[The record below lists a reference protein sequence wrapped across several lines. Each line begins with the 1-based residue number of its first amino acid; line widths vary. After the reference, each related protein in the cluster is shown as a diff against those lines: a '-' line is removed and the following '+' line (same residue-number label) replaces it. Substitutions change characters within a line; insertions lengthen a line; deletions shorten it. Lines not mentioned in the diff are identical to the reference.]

1 MTGMLDSVTTVETPE
16 GIELH
21 LHPAGPAPRAL
32 AWVLDTLIRLVL
44 YALLGMGSTF
54 FGSFGLGI
62 FLVLAFFMEWFY
74 GVFFEVL
81 KDGATPGK
89 QALGLRVVNSDGTPV
104 GWSASIIRNLLRVVD
119 FLPAAYGFGLI
130 SMLMT
135 RRFQRLGD
143 LTADT
148 MVVFKQDRP
157 SDTPLDN
164 GVAIRAPI
172 ALSPEEAQSI
182 IAFAERAP
190 RLNPERAEEL
200 AALAT
205 PLGDEGRP
213 PDANRLKGIAN
224 WLLGRQ
230 P

>member
-32 AWVLDTLIRLVL
+32 AWGLDALIRLVL
-44 YALLGMGSTF
+44 YAVLGMGSAF
-54 FGSFGLGI
+54 FGGLGLGL
-62 FLVLAFFMEWFY
+62 FLIIAFFMEWFY

-81 KDGATPGK
+81 KNGATPGK
-89 QALGLRVVNSDGTPV
+89 QALGLRVVHADGTPV

-119 FLPAAYGFGLI
+119 FLPAAYGFALV

-148 MVVFKQDRP
+148 LVVFKQERP
-157 SDTPLDN
+157 GTTALDN
-164 GVAIRAPI
+164 GAAIRSPVT
-172 ALSPEEAQSI
+172 LMPEEAQSI
-182 IAFAERAP
+182 IAFAERAA

-205 PLGDEGRP
+205 PLGEDNRP
-213 PDANRLKGIAN
+213 PNAARLKGIAN

-230 P
+230 A